1 MQLYFYPVA
10 QVELMHLGALTV
22 HSHHRGPIVGKYNS
36 SWRRLLKGCSW
47 GDRKNLQKVIWLV
60 LNWQMFLSDKKRE
73 LNLPNANK
81 LTACFLLNLT
91 SNHEDCNS
99 NRLSLLPTITKILF
113 DLHIWQSP
121 GGREGERESITR
133 SNFRGL
139 IGLGY

>member
-22 HSHHRGPIVGKYNS
+22 HSHHQGPIVGKYNS

-60 LNWQMFLSDKKRE
+60 LNCQMFLSDKKRE
-73 LNLPNANK
+73 TNLPNANK

-91 SNHEDCNS
+91 SNHGDCNS
-99 NRLSLLPTITKILF
+99 KRLSLLPTITKILF

-121 GGREGERESITR
+121 GGREEERESIQDLI
-133 SNFRGL
+133 FKGL
-139 IGLGY
+139 

>member
-60 LNWQMFLSDKKRE
+60 LNCQMFLSDKKRE

-81 LTACFLLNLT
+81 LTACSCWT
-91 SNHEDCNS
+91 WH
-99 NRLSLLPTITKILF
+99 PTMKTATAIGWVYCQQLQRLF

-121 GGREGERESITR
+121 EGRERERESITR
-133 SNFRGL
+133 SNFWGL

>member
-36 SWRRLLKGCSW
+36 SWRRLLKGCLW

-60 LNWQMFLSDKKRE
+60 LNCQMFLSDKKRE

-99 NRLSLLPTITKILF
+99 NRLSLLPTITKI
-113 DLHIWQSP
+113 IWLTHMAKP
-121 GGREGERESITR
+121 RRERERESITR